1 MIVHSEV
8 VLTSGAHN
16 GPRGYLVRPAD
27 EVLHPGIVLIQ
38 EWWGIEPHV
47 LDLAQKL
54 AAQGFIVLVPDLY
67 HGQVATEPDDAR
79 KLVMLVRENTD
90 RALSEVELAL
100 EYLRHHAQAQPKKL
114 GLMGFCMGGMLT
126 FKTASRYP
134 HLGAI
139 SPWYG
144 GGYDPTTEDLTKI
157 NAPILAVYGE
167 LDGGI
172 PPAQI
177 ELIEKT
183 IRAAGKDITVKV
195 YAGAGHAFLNNTHG
209 SYNAVAAKDAW
220 QMALDFFKRYLV

>member
-1 MIVHSEV
+1 MIVHSEI
-8 VLTSGAHN
+8 VLTSAAHDGA
-16 GPRGYLVRPAD
+16 RGYLLRPAD
-27 EVLHPGIVLIQ
+27 EAMHPGIVLTQ

-79 KLVMLVRENTD
+79 KLVLLVRENVD
-90 RALSEVELAL
+90 RALGEVELAL
-100 EYLRHHAQAQPKKL
+100 EYLRGHAQVQPKKL
-114 GLMGFCMGGMLT
+114 GIMGFCMGGMLT
-126 FKTASRYP
+126 FKTASRYA
-134 HLGAI
+134 HLGAV

-144 GGYDPTTEDLTKI
+144 GGYDPAAEDLTRI

-167 LDGGI
+167 QDGGI
-172 PPAQI
+172 SPAQI

-195 YAGAGHAFLNNTHG
+195 YPGAGHAFLNNTHG
-209 SYNAVAAKDAW
+209 SYNAAAAKDAW
-220 QMALDFFKRYLV
+220 QLVLDFFKRTLV